1 MTQDVNMAEL
11 AKHKTVDDCWI
22 AISGH
27 VYNVTDFLGDH
38 PGGKKAILMYAGK
51 DATAEFEMLHK
62 PDIIKK
68 YGASFLVGP
77 LK

>member
-1 MTQDVNMAEL
+1 MSPVGKDEL
-11 AKHKTVDDCWI
+11 AKHKSADDCWI
-22 AISGH
+22 AISGN

-38 PGGKKAILMYAGK
+38 PGGKKAILMYAGQ

-68 YGASFLVGP
+68 YGASMVVGP
-77 LK
+77 FK